1 MEGRRNIFELNK
13 LQTNSG
19 QLKLQQQKTPAQLI
33 RICNAERQLASFI
46 LVYPKQQGHFLKTEM
61 KFQTDMSLV
70 TTIKCVIYY
79 VISCR
84 QCTSSLMGFCCKTF
98 LCSYRDLRTVHNM
111 ILEVRVTGGG
121 QENEDLFSFLLYL
134 DY

>member
-1 MEGRRNIFELNK
+1 
-13 LQTNSG
+13 
-19 QLKLQQQKTPAQLI
+19 
-33 RICNAERQLASFI
+33 
-46 LVYPKQQGHFLKTEM
+46 M
-61 KFQTDMSLV
+61 KFQTDISLV

-121 QENEDLFSFLLYL
+121 RENEVLASFIFRLLNL
-134 DY
+134 GSQS

>member
-1 MEGRRNIFELNK
+1 
-13 LQTNSG
+13 
-19 QLKLQQQKTPAQLI
+19 
-33 RICNAERQLASFI
+33 
-46 LVYPKQQGHFLKTEM
+46 M
-61 KFQTDMSLV
+61 KFQTDMCLV

-121 QENEDLFSFLLYL
+121 RENGDLAFFYLYL